1 MLKLGDART
10 GIISLKATIHT
21 RFVRHFWGKEASC
34 SVATQDTR
42 QSSYSSSY
50 KQGLGDPP
58 EYHCSTPTELIS
70 SSDDQTVA

>member
-10 GIISLKATIHT
+10 GIIPLNATIHT
-21 RFVRHFWGKEASC
+21 RSTRLFWGKEASC

-42 QSSYSSSY
+42 HSSYNPSY

-58 EYHCSTPTELIS
+58 KYHC
-70 SSDDQTVA
+70 